1 MEQTIDYRG
10 YKIMK
15 IYGQEALEEFRAK
28 QSEQSGLFLNDF
40 HLKNLLE
47 ARNKLSEFDG
57 LCKFI
62 DVIKVTQELTDSG
75 NIYYISYAY
84 VAMEYNGVKF
94 NPYFRHNSNNSF
106 EFFLEESVQGEKL
119 RYFESKLEKPNKVK
133 KPTAKKLNDWIEYM
147 QAIEA
152 EKVAYV
158 AEIDKKIFDFMDT
171 LKPYEDQIRW
181 SEDRHRGSMSRGGL
195 LYTFEIRNTGG
206 IRQEV
211 TLDYFHTQSVFQEF
225 LKISNNEKLKS
236 I

>member
-1 MEQTIDYRG
+1 MR
-10 YKIMK
+10 

-28 QSEQSGLFLNDF
+28 QSEQSGLFLNVF
-40 HLKNLLE
+40 QLKNLLE
-47 ARNKLSEFDG
+47 DRSELSEFDG
-57 LCKFI
+57 LCEFI
-62 DVIKVTQELTDSG
+62 DVIKVTSESTESG

-94 NPYFRHNSNNSF
+94 HPVFRHNSNNPF
-106 EFFLEESVQGEKL
+106 EFFLEDEIQSDKL

-147 QAIEA
+147 QALEA

-158 AEIDKKIFDFMDT
+158 AEIDKKISGFMET
-171 LKPYEDQIRW
+171 LKPYENQIRW
-181 SEDRHRGSMSRGGL
+181 SEDKHRGIMSRGGL
-195 LYTFEIRNTGG
+195 TYSFEIRNTGG
-206 IRQEV
+206 IGQEV
-211 TLDYFHTQSVFQEF
+211 TLDYIPAQSALHEF

>member
-28 QSEQSGLFLNDF
+28 QSEQSGLFLKDF
-40 HLKNLLE
+40 QLKNLLE
-47 ARNKLSEFDG
+47 ARNELSEFDG

-62 DVIKVTQELTDSG
+62 DVIKVTPELTESE

-94 NPYFRHNSNNSF
+94 HPVGRHNSNNPF

-211 TLDYFHTQSVFQEF
+211 TLDYVPAQSVFQEF